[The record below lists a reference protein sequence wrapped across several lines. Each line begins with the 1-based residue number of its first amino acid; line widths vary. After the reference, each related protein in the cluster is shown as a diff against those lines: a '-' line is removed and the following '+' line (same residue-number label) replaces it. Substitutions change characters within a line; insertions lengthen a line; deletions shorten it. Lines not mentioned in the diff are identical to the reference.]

1 MFGSDRISK
10 AVLLAIAAFLGMI
23 AVRPYLAPET
33 KVIADSGRYDYASVV
48 SPAFLYQGKQGIL
61 LLDKR
66 NGNVWFLARNGDNMK
81 VSYADPAFVLHVP
94 LEKLDEQV
102 R

>member
-1 MFGSDRISK
+1 MDRISK
-10 AVLLAIAAFLGMI
+10 AALLAIAVFLGMM
-23 AVRPYLAPET
+23 AVRPYLSPEV
-33 KVIADSGRYDYASVV
+33 KVAADSGRYDYASVV
-48 SPAFLYQGKQGIL
+48 STAFLYQGQQGIL

-81 VSYADPAFVLHVP
+81 VSYADPVFVLHVP
-94 LEKLDEQV
+94 LEKLDEQA